1 MSGIDDLTAVGS
13 RGSSL
18 LVEKLRRRKAA
29 ATTAAT
35 ITYRL
40 WDKPRFSAAIPTK
53 PLALESF
60 FAIVGGWPR
69 LGSPTPYLDRSF

>member
-1 MSGIDDLTAVGS
+1 MMPIRCPISGIDDLTAVGS

-18 LVEKLRRRKAA
+18 LDEKLRRRKAV
-29 ATTAAT
+29 ATATAT

-40 WDKPRFSAAIPTK
+40 WDKPRFSTAIPTK

-60 FAIVGGWPR
+60 FAMVGW
-69 LGSPTPYLDRSF
+69 